1 MRTCSITGLQC
12 ALAEACSSL
21 ATLKVHNRP
30 GMTVGQARN
39 LGLVEVQ
46 PTTSTVAALG
56 ALAEALELR
65 AVLASVSFHEPWHRG
80 LVQVAL
86 ALIAEA
92 SRPGIVQALRQ

>member
-30 GMTVGQARN
+30 GMTVEQARN